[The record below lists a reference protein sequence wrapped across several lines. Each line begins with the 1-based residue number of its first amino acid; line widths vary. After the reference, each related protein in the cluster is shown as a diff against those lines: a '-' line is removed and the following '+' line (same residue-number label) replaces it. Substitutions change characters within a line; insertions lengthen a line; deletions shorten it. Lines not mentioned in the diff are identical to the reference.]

1 MAGELLTIDT
11 HVLWWYIS
19 AEKPLSLR
27 VRQALR
33 QAEQGEN
40 FVLVPTLALAEIL
53 NLIRKPR
60 YVQRDSTLEEK
71 FAEVLLWLDSRQEG
85 FEIVPLTRTILERAT
100 FFAIELDRLF
110 RETGTPKIKDFR
122 DLVFMATTDLNGCTL
137 ITRDRDIRQS
147 GLVPCL
153 W

>member
-1 MAGELLTIDT
+1 VAGELLTIDT

-71 FAEVLLWLDSRQEG
+71 FAEVLPGQQL
-85 FEIVPLTRTILERAT
+85 V
-100 FFAIELDRLF
+100 EL
-110 RETGTPKIKDFR
+110 
-122 DLVFMATTDLNGCTL
+122 
-137 ITRDRDIRQS
+137 
-147 GLVPCL
+147 
-153 W
+153 